1 MKNWLNV
8 TFASSC
14 YKTDQFKAFS
24 RNFRSYVKKLT
35 KDNFEIINFS
45 VGHFDVSGF
54 LKNKENNKL
63 VYFSVSDVRFFP
75 NEWYNHVL
83 VRTAKHDK
91 DYIGGSN
98 NYCTLDEIENKALY
112 LTK

>member
-1 MKNWLNV
+1 MKSWLNV
-8 TFASSC
+8 EFVSSC
-14 YKTDQFKAFS
+14 NTTDQFKSFA
-24 RNFRSYVKKLT
+24 RNFKSYLKKLT
-35 KDNFEIINFS
+35 KDNFDIVNFNR
-45 VGHFDVSGF
+45 GHFDVSGF

-91 DYIGGSN
+91 DYTGGSN
-98 NYCTLDEIENKALY
+98 NYSTLDEIENKALY